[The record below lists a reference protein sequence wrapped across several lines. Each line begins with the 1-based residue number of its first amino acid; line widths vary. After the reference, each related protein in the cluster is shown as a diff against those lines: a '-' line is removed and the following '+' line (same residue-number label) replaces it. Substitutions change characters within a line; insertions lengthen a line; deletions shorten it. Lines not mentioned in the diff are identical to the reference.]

1 LNYFGSGPFGQYWL
15 NTAED
20 AVDPTATLIFSM
32 SLAGT
37 QDDDPTA
44 TLEIT
49 MSLSGEGGISKLI
62 ATSKEHVAAYNPP
75 TKEHRV

>member
-20 AVDPTATLIFSM
+20 AV
-32 SLAGT
+32 
-37 QDDDPTA
+37 DPTA